1 MISQTPALWAFEE
14 DILSRSWMDWLAA
27 HISFGKPLHR
37 YQGMLTI
44 QNSSLQLAGNDKRIK
59 TEFYLEIYKHEIKQL
74 YLGFDEAFSVSETR
88 GLGPS
93 ALGWMPLRISFIK
106 NEEERTLYLITNYQ
120 FGKSDNGEYFE
131 FLKQWV
137 SY

>member
-1 MISQTPALWAFEE
+1 
-14 DILSRSWMDWLAA
+14 MDWLAA
-27 HISFGKPLHR
+27 HVSFGKPLHR
-37 YQGMLTI
+37 YEGMLTLR
-44 QNSSLQLAGNDKRIK
+44 NNFLQLAGNDKMTK
-59 TEFYLEIYKHEIKQL
+59 SEFYLEIYKHEIEQL
-74 YLGFDEAFSVSETR
+74 YLGFDEAFSISETR
-88 GLGPS
+88 GLVPT

-106 NEEERTLYLITNYQ
+106 NEEERTLYLISNYH

>member
-14 DILSRSWMDWLAA
+14 DSLSRSWMDWLAA
-27 HISFGKPLHR
+27 HVSFGKPLPR
-37 YQGMLTI
+37 YEGILTLR
-44 QNSSLQLAGNDKRIK
+44 NNFLQLAGNDKRTK
-59 TEFYLEIYKHEIKQL
+59 SEFYLEIYKHEIEQL
-74 YLGFDEAFSVSETR
+74 YLGFDEAFSISETR
-88 GLGPS
+88 GLGS
-93 ALGWMPLRISFIK
+93 TALSWMPLRISFIK
-106 NEEERTLYLITNYQ
+106 NEEERTLYLITNYH